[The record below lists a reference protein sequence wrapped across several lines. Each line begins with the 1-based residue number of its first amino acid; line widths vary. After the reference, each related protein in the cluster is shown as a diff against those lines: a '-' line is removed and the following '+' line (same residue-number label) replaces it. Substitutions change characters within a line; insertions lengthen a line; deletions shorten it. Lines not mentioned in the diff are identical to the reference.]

1 MEEKK
6 KEREIEPEEP
16 EQDLFPQIQIING
29 EIVLNQDSITI
40 KRPEINFEKD
50 YERINESQ
58 AKKFTSATY
67 ARHPR
72 TPAWTKDETQKFYN
86 ALSQLGTNFSQIS
99 QFFPNRDRRQIRNK
113 FKKEEKE
120 NKLKV
125 ENYLKNR
132 KPLNLEAFL
141 QISKETL
148 EERLREKE
156 EREKKK
162 KEEDKEEEWDT
173 IEGETVTEKKVIDE
187 GEYVDTGE
195 SFVDFQEEDEEDEF
209 DEL

>member
-1 MEEKK
+1 
-6 KEREIEPEEP
+6 
-16 EQDLFPQIQIING
+16 
-29 EIVLNQDSITI
+29 LNQDSITI

-72 TPAWTKDETQKFYN
+72 TPAWTKEETQKFYN

-162 KEEDKEEEWDT
+162 REEEKEEEWDT
-173 IEGETVTEKKVIDE
+173 VEGGENIPTLEKKIIDE

-195 SFVDFQEEDEEDEF
+195 SFEFQEEEEEEDEF